1 MTEDKIKQF
10 CRELLQPVFDQLV
23 DMQYTIISA
32 MNNSLPKDLPDD
44 QKEKL
49 LKTMFKQHQ
58 DIMLNSF
65 KAAMPKDLEA
75 KVKEAYDGR
84 K

>member
-10 CRELLQPVFDQLV
+10 CRDLLQPVFDQLV

-49 LKTMFKQHQ
+49 LKDYVWLLISIIEK
-58 DIMLNSF
+58 IYLI
-65 KAAMPKDLEA
+65 LL
-75 KVKEAYDGR
+75 
-84 K
+84 